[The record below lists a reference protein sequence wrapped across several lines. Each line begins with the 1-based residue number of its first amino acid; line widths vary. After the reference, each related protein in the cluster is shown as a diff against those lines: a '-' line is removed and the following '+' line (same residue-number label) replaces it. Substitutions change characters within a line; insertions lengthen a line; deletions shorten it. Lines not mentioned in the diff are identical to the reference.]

1 MIEYPTPPLRVVETN
16 LVVSVGRQGNTC
28 AHEKTQCNKLE
39 SWSQLFVRRFLE
51 WLVRCVHGFVGKI
64 LGSRL
69 CSPGPS
75 KYGASVCLQG
85 VPPQSDGTDV
95 ILLRGASV

>member
-51 WLVRCVHGFVGKI
+51 
-64 LGSRL
+64 
-69 CSPGPS
+69 
-75 KYGASVCLQG
+75 
-85 VPPQSDGTDV
+85 
-95 ILLRGASV
+95 